1 MHEPT
6 RSPPHPYRLSLPFR
20 ALNAAGA
27 RMGRSALRALA
38 PLDVDALSERARRR
52 TGLTDP
58 GEGWFWEG
66 LRVLSA
72 SLDGEA
78 DLSLI
83 GRLAFGDEIERQIA
97 NRLLLCEDVRREPRI
112 AEQRTPR
119 PVFIVGYPRTGT
131 TLLHNLMTLHPDAHA
146 PRLWRL
152 YAPSPPVRPEDEAR
166 DPRRA
171 ATRRR
176 VRFADVLCPI
186 FATIHELSADG
197 PEECVF
203 LMQKTLH
210 PYVCAETPSFLRWVL
225 AQDLVPDYQHH
236 RRQLQVLQ
244 WGRPEGHWVLK
255 SPFHLPA
262 IAALLEVYPDACIVM
277 THRDPLRVVPS
288 FCSLVAAVR
297 AMHELRVAPREVGPK
312 VLELLGVMMDRFLEA
327 RARLDPARFFDAS
340 YEELTADPGGVV
352 RRIHERFGLGL
363 DGAAGARMEAWMRE
377 HPQHRRGVHR
387 YALDQFGL
395 TERKVLDRFGG
406 YLERFGELAAGKRGR
421 S

>member
-6 RSPPHPYRLSLPFR
+6 TSTPQPYRVSLPFR

-27 RMGRSALRALA
+27 RMGRSALRAVA
-38 PLDVDALSERARRR
+38 PLDVDVLSERARRR

-72 SLDGEA
+72 ALEDEA
-78 DLSLI
+78 ELALL
-83 GRLAFGDEIERQIA
+83 GRLGFGDEIERQIA
-97 NRLLLCEDVRREPRI
+97 NRLLLREDVRREPRI

-131 TLLHNLMTLHPDAHA
+131 TLLHNLMTLHPEAHA

-152 YAPSPPVRPEDEAR
+152 YAPSPPVRPKDEAR

-171 ATRRR
+171 AARRR
-176 VRFADVLCPI
+176 VHFAHAVCPI
-186 FATIHELSADG
+186 FRTIHELSADG

-203 LMQKTLH
+203 LMQNTLV
-210 PYVCAETPSFLRWVL
+210 PYVRAETPSFLRWAL
-225 AQDLVPDYQHH
+225 AQDLVPDYLHH
-236 RRQLQVLQ
+236 RRQLQVMQ
-244 WGRPEGHWVLK
+244 WWRPEGRWVLK

-288 FCSLVAAVR
+288 FCSLVAAAR
-297 AMHELRVAPREVGPK
+297 AMHQRRVEPREVGPK

-340 YEELTADPGGVV
+340 YEELTADPIGVV

-363 DGAAGARMEAWMRE
+363 DGAVAARLEGWMRE
-377 HPQHRRGVHR
+377 HPQHRCGVHR
-387 YALDQFGL
+387 YALDDFGL
-395 TERKVLDRFGG
+395 TERKVLERFGG
-406 YLERFGELAAGKRGR
+406 YLERFGELAAGKRER